1 MGNGYFDS
9 KCCWNPVNPTK
20 QPVFVITRNKLLS
33 DISISTAQA
42 ILNQLSGIIV
52 FFIISRYLDKA
63 GLGHINWALAVLM
76 VAFSVL
82 GFGLEHVAVRKAA
95 TGADLGWLLQSYLV
109 HVLVTGTGFLLLS
122 WVIESSVPSL
132 RADGHLFLLLAI
144 SQCLSFLAIPFRQI
158 VNGLEKFRALFVMS
172 SCANVCKAG
181 LLLILALKQQVSL
194 SLIVE
199 VYILASA
206 AELLACVIIY
216 KLQLRLPM
224 VAGYDWKRY
233 LGFLKEA
240 LPQLGIT
247 VFNTAVQRMDWILLG
262 FLSTAIVVAEYSFTN
277 KLFELA
283 TLPLL
288 IIAPVIFPKIAKLFG
303 NILQKDRAIKM
314 DYLKVLVRLESIVAI
329 YVAMAVNICWKDI
342 IDPLTDNKY
351 GMSTRQI
358 IFVMSFAMPLIY
370 INHIFWSILFSQ
382 GKMKILLLLFLATFL
397 MNMAADIALIPFYGA
412 SGAAL
417 GFVLALC
424 VQTILYF
431 RQVHS
436 PGIRK
441 GVFHLFPII
450 VSALLAGF
458 ASQYLFAFFI
468 WQLLLATGIYFFFLI
483 ITRQLLY
490 ADWEMVKKIVR
501 PDHSVNQIHA
511 D

>member
-1 MGNGYFDS
+1 MN
-9 KCCWNPVNPTK
+9 K
-20 QPVFVITRNKLLS
+20 NKLLS
-33 DISISTAQA
+33 DISVSTAQV

-63 GLGHINWALAVLM
+63 ALGHINWALAVLM
-76 VAFSVL
+76 VVFSIL

-95 TGADLGWLLQSYLV
+95 TGADLGLLLQSYLI
-109 HVLVTGTGFLLLS
+109 HVLVTGMGFLGLTWL
-122 WVIESSVPSL
+122 IESTVPSL

-172 SCANVCKAG
+172 SCANICKAG
-181 LLLILALKQQVSL
+181 LLLILALMQQVSL

-216 KLQLRLPM
+216 KVQLRLPI
-224 VAGYDWKRY
+224 VPGYDWKRY

-262 FLSTAIVVAEYSFTN
+262 ILSTAVVVAEYSFTN

-303 NILQKDRAIKM
+303 NISQKDSVVKM
-314 DYLKVLVRLESIVAI
+314 DYLKVLVRLEIIVAVF
-329 YVAMAVNICWKDI
+329 VAMAVNICWKDI

-351 GMSTRQI
+351 GASTRQI

-370 INHIFWSILFSQ
+370 INNIFWSILFSQ
-382 GKMKILLLLFLATFL
+382 EKMKTLLMIFLATFL
-397 MNMAADIALIPFYGA
+397 MNMVADILLIPFYGA
-412 SGAAL
+412 AGAAL
-417 GFVLALC
+417 GFVLALGM
-424 VQTILYF
+424 QTILYF
-431 RQVHS
+431 RQVPS
-436 PGIRK
+436 QDIKRGA
-441 GVFHLFPII
+441 FHLFPVIGI
-450 VSALLAGF
+450 ALAAGF
-458 ASQYLFAFFI
+458 VSQYLFDFFV
-468 WQLLLATGIYFFFLI
+468 WQLLTGTGIYFSLLV
-483 ITRQLLY
+483 ITRQFLH
-490 ADWEMVKKIVR
+490 ADWQKIKKILK
-501 PDHSVNQIHA
+501 PDHSINQIHA
-511 D
+511 A